1 MNRQLI
7 IGDRVISDDSDC
19 YVIAEIGHN
28 HQGSLKTAIELFKAA
43 AECGVHAAKLQK
55 RDNRGL
61 YTKAAYD
68 KPYDNENS
76 FGATY
81 GEHREAL
88 EFGRVEYEELQA
100 ESSKLGMA
108 FFATAFDFR
117 SADFLAGMNVPAF
130 KIASG
135 DIKNTPLLKHVA
147 KIGKPMIISTG
158 GAAMEDVQRAHDAI
172 LPLNPRLCIM
182 QCTAGYPAEFAELDL
197 RVISTYREK
206 FPEVVI
212 GFSGHDNGIA
222 MPLAAYMLGA
232 RIIEKHFT
240 LNRAMKGTDHRFSLE
255 PVGMK
260 KMIRDLQRTR
270 IALGD
275 GRKKVYASEAQPILK
290 MGKKL
295 VAARDLPAGHVLT
308 AADIAI
314 KSPADGLAP
323 YYLDQVIGQVLTRD
337 LREDDTI
344 MLEALGQ
351 PATAGVPGASARL
364 H

>member
-197 RVISTYREK
+197 RVIGTYREK

-232 RIIEKHFT
+232 RIIFFMPTGSSEKRWSVPFIAR
-240 LNRAMKGTDHRFSLE
+240 LSVKCFS
-255 PVGMK
+255 
-260 KMIRDLQRTR
+260 MIR
-270 IALGD
+270 
-275 GRKKVYASEAQPILK
+275 
-290 MGKKL
+290 
-295 VAARDLPAGHVLT
+295 
-308 AADIAI
+308 
-314 KSPADGLAP
+314 AP
-323 YYLDQVIGQVLTRD
+323 S
-337 LREDDTI
+337 
-344 MLEALGQ
+344 M
-351 PATAGVPGASARL
+351 
-364 H
+364 

>member
-1 MNRQLI
+1 MTRQLI
-7 IGDRVISDDSDC
+7 IADRVISDDSDA

-28 HQGSLKTAIELFKAA
+28 HQGSLKTAKELFQAA

-61 YTKAAYD
+61 YTREMFE

-88 EFGRVEYEELQA
+88 EFGKVEYEELQA
-100 ESSKLGMA
+100 ESTRLGMA

-117 SADFLAGMNVPAF
+117 SADFLAELSVPAY

-135 DIKNTPLLKHVA
+135 DLKNTPLLRHVA
-147 KIGKPMIISTG
+147 RIGKPMIVSTG
-158 GAAMEDVQRAHDAI
+158 GGTMEDVQRAYDTVM
-172 LPLNPRLCIM
+172 PLNPRLCLM
-182 QCTAGYPAEFAELDL
+182 QCTCGYPAEFAELDL
-197 RVISTYREK
+197 RVIATYREK
-206 FPEVVI
+206 FPDVVI
-212 GFSGHDNGIA
+212 GYSGHDNGIA

-240 LNRAMKGTDHRFSLE
+240 LNRAMRGTDHRFSLE

-270 IALGD
+270 LALGD
-275 GRKKVYASEAQPILK
+275 GRKKVYASEASPALK

-314 KSPADGLAP
+314 KSPGDGLAP
-323 YYLDQVIGQVLTRD
+323 YCLDQIVGQALVRP
-337 LREDDTI
+337 LRVD
-344 MLEALGQ
+344 EALSLDVL
-351 PATAGVPGASARL
+351 AAAASIASPSAFA
-364 H
+364 